1 MPPLNCPHCGADVPR
16 GARACPECGADER
29 TGWSEEADDDR
40 LGISD
45 PKEFDYDA
53 FVKDEFEGGRRRV
66 PLWVT
71 VVALLLLA
79 AMVAWYVVR

>member
-1 MPPLNCPHCGADVPR
+1 MPPLTCPHCGAEVPR

-29 TGWSEEADDDR
+29 TGWSEEADGDR

-45 PKEFDYDA
+45 PKDFDYEG
-53 FVKDEFEGGRRRV
+53 FVKDEFGGGRRPFPR
-66 PLWVT
+66 WVS

-79 AMVAWYVVR
+79 AMVAWYLVR